1 MDDFLLVM
9 IANGRSRTPCS
20 DEASVAGHIANVGH
34 FVLTGRSPAPP
45 GRQPTT
51 RYCHLMRGIGRRK
64 AVSQAVRVAQRQ
76 AGAMNVLDADRY
88 SSEMTDAE
96 AGGRETATN
105 RDMAPAI
112 GYKLE

>member
-1 MDDFLLVM
+1 
-9 IANGRSRTPCS
+9 
-20 DEASVAGHIANVGH
+20 
-34 FVLTGRSPAPP
+34 
-45 GRQPTT
+45 
-51 RYCHLMRGIGRRK
+51 
-64 AVSQAVRVAQRQ
+64 
-76 AGAMNVLDADRY
+76 MNVLDADRY